1 MLLLL
6 AAVLP
11 SVLWD
16 APPDTAPVL
25 REAGITHISVPAAR
39 IEEWRVATGISV
51 TAARLDG
58 AVKLDAPSVD
68 YRINRGGATSAPW
81 LNSNGWTILRQPHA
95 RFLYD
100 VKGPQ
105 AALAA
110 AEAFTFGAEAMV
122 RTDAAGLK
130 PLAAMLEFLHSLP
143 EADLPPISDIGFV
156 DDGTDVAGEVM
167 NMMIR
172 DNLLFRIVGPSDR
185 SEKVTVRLG
194 SPEYPAADAQ
204 DPTWAAHEVRARLT
218 DDRRSIRVYGSQVVV
233 ARLYGSGGRVRV
245 ALLNYAGAERKVNG
259 IRVRVQGEFSH
270 HKLAVAGGPQ
280 AELTD
285 YSADAGATE
294 FTLPEL
300 KTYAVIDLQR

>member
-6 AAVLP
+6 AAALP

-16 APPDTAPVL
+16 AAPDTAPAL
-25 REAGITHISVPAAR
+25 REAGITHISVPPAR
-39 IEEWRVATGISV
+39 MEAWRKAGGISV
-51 TAARLDG
+51 SAANLEG

-81 LNSNGWTILRQPHA
+81 LNSNGWKILRKPSG

-100 VKGPQ
+100 VPGPQ

-110 AEAFTFGAEAMV
+110 AEAFAFNIEAMV
-122 RTDAAGLK
+122 KTDAAGLK
-130 PLAAMLEFLHSLP
+130 PLAAMLEFLRALP
-143 EADLPPISDIGFV
+143 ESDLPPISDIGFV
-156 DDGTDVAGEVM
+156 DDGSDAAGEVM
-167 NMMIR
+167 NMMTR
-172 DNLLFRIVGPSDR
+172 DNLLFRIVGPSDH
-185 SEKVTVRLG
+185 SGKVTVKLG
-194 SPEYPAADAQ
+194 SPEYPLAEAQ

-218 DDRRSIRVYGSQVVV
+218 DDRRSIRVFGSQVVV
-233 ARLYGSGGRVRV
+233 ARLYGSGGRMRV

-259 IRVRVQGEFSH
+259 IRVRVQGKFAS
-270 HKLAVAGGPQ
+270 HKLAAAGSPQ

-285 YSADAGATE
+285 YSADGDATE